1 MSIPGKPS
9 SFWLEETPKEKFPS
23 LKKDLTVD
31 VAIIGGGIVG
41 IVSAYLL
48 SQRELKAAVLESGR
62 LLHGVTGHTTA
73 KLTSQHG
80 LIYKYL
86 IDNFGREKAGPAG
99 EKPICTHMGCVVSWN
114 SAEKSWDCP
123 CHGSRFDHEGK
134 VIHAPAIK
142 DLEKIKS

>member
-31 VAIIGGGIVG
+31 VAIIGGG
-41 IVSAYLL
+41 
-48 SQRELKAAVLESGR
+48 
-62 LLHGVTGHTTA
+62 
-73 KLTSQHG
+73 
-80 LIYKYL
+80 